1 MTSTALAHPDKTTA
15 VLAEA
20 LAQPTIGREQID
32 LLKRTICKGAT
43 DDELHLFTQVCNRLS
58 LDPFA
63 RQIFPV
69 KRWDSRERREVMSIQ
84 VSIDGFRLIAQRSDE
99 YEGQIGPFWCGADGE
114 WREVWL
120 DVEPPAAA
128 KVGVYRKGFHGPL
141 YAVARWVSYAQ
152 MVDEKDGDKKTGKKV
167 PNRMWA
173 QMPDVMLAK
182 VAESLALRKA
192 FPQELSGV
200 YSSDEMAQAEPTIAL
215 QAVGVEGDTD
225 RIIYEQPAPTPM
237 VATMTAEQQATL
249 EDFTMLDEL
258 SKVVRDSISRELAK
272 PMTAERA
279 ARLIERTTAVIQ
291 NAKAGAA

>member
-1 MTSTALAHPDKTTA
+1 MNGTEITRIPTSNG
-15 VLAEA
+15 AEDLQA
-20 LAQPTIGREQID
+20 SQPTIGREQID

-84 VSIDGFRLIAQRSDE
+84 VSIDGFRLIAQRSTE
-99 YEGQIGPFWCGADGE
+99 YEGQVGPFWCGPDGD
-114 WREVWL
+114 WKEVWL
-120 DVEPPAAA
+120 ADAPPAAA
-128 KVGVYRKGFHGPL
+128 RVGVYRKGFQGPL
-141 YAVARWVSYAQ
+141 WAVARWSSYAQ

-167 PNRMWA
+167 PNRMWG

-200 YSSDEMAQAEPTIAL
+200 YTSDEMAQAENDAPVTVEPAAPAAQMATQDQIIAL
-215 QAVGVEGDTD
+215 EDMILSDVLTQPQADGI
-225 RIIYEQPAPTPM
+225 R
-237 VATMTAEQQATL
+237 
-249 EDFTMLDEL
+249 
-258 SKVVRDSISRELAK
+258 RELAR
-272 PMTAERA
+272 PLTADRA
-279 ARLIERTTAVIQ
+279 AKLIARTANVIETAS
-291 NAKAGAA
+291 KAGAA